1 MKRMPPE
8 RVFTTVLEPV
18 MEKVYDCQD
27 CGECEERCPFKLPIR
42 TIMKDYQAQYNT
54 AKENW
59 QKSQM

>member
-1 MKRMPPE
+1 
-8 RVFTTVLEPV
+8 